1 MLEEA
6 WFQLWLPKMTES
18 IEAVWLVYDVL
29 LLVQVARQVF
39 QDSPLEGDV
48 LFTQGRRAFVEERV
62 L

>member
-1 MLEEA
+1 
-6 WFQLWLPKMTES
+6 MTKS
-18 IEAVWLVYDVL
+18 IEAVSLVDDL